1 MATLI
6 GFFEWLGKQKGLR
19 NPVGEFARNA
29 LRDASFPREVASL
42 DALLDYVRGMAKSSA
57 QTVAVAR
64 NAYRDYERSVSPPP
78 RT

>member
-6 GFFEWLGKQKGLR
+6 PFFEWLGKQKGLR
-19 NPVGEFARNA
+19 NPVGDFARTA

>member
-1 MATLI
+1 MAMI

-19 NPVGEFARNA
+19 NPVGDFARTA

-42 DALLDYVRGMAKSSA
+42 EALLDYVRGMAKSSA
-57 QTVAVAR
+57 QTMAIAR

-78 RT
+78 RA